1 MSSPPTHPPEPLPPE
16 LQDPEGAARL
26 ERRARRREARQA
38 FGTKL
43 LYTFAITLTLVTT
56 LVLVAAG
63 FLLRD
68 AAFDAMD
75 SQLGGQLEAVAA
87 LTAEDVSG
95 SIYLQEARTGLPEAR
110 QRASEQLA
118 ARLTR
123 RREQAAVSA
132 IVVFELQG
140 DPPRPRLLASAAPAR
155 PGGTPGAA
163 GELGRLLA
171 DQGAIE
177 RAVAGRR
184 ASSSTLYEYAAPGAE
199 PVLYKGGYAPVLG
212 PDGAVQAV
220 VGVELPAD
228 FRAAVNEL
236 LTQFLFLAT
245 LAGASVLAAAVL
257 LVRQRVHVPVYRL
270 VRAMEGK
277 DGQPLPAKIR
287 WQDEIGELT
296 NHYNHMVD
304 RLAEKERE
312 LRELYARTRERAVY
326 LQEYSDCLVAG
337 VPSGV
342 VAVDRAGVVTVW
354 NPPAARILGR
364 EGRPGARLEEQLG
377 PDHPLLRALRGALSG
392 SPTSQA
398 IVILDEAGEEQ
409 TGEALEEQQRLVEL
423 SAAPFRGEDGALL
436 GAAALVNDRT
446 ELEQLRRSASRN
458 ERLAAIGSLGA
469 GLAHEI
475 KNPLGAISGFAEL
488 IERREG
494 QDAARLAG
502 RLRSEVERLDT
513 FLREFLSFARDNKV
527 RREPCDLA
535 ALVRQSVESALQ
547 AAGVPAADLPRALE
561 GAEVTPPGAK
571 GPLAVSMDL
580 EEGLPALA
588 LDGTLLR
595 SACTNV
601 ALNALQVMAA
611 QTGGR
616 LSVLLRRAGGAVYAR
631 FRDQGPGIPP
641 EDRERV
647 FDPLF
652 TTRAEG
658 TGLGLAIAH
667 KAVVAHGGKITVR
680 EAPGGGAE
688 LTLRIPAVEVST
700 PAPVNV

>member
-1 MSSPPTHPPEPLPPE
+1 MSSSPTPLPAEIP
-16 LQDPEGAARL
+16 DPEGAARE
-26 ERRARRREARQA
+26 ERRAKRRETRQA

-43 LYTFAITLTLVTT
+43 LYTFAITLTLITT

-68 AAFDAMD
+68 AAFDALD

-87 LTAEDVSG
+87 LTAEDLGG
-95 SIYLQEARTGLPEAR
+95 SIYLQEARSGLPASRE
-110 QRASEQLA
+110 RAALQLA
-118 ARLTR
+118 ARLQK
-123 RREQAAVSA
+123 RRERAAVSA
-132 IVVFELQG
+132 IVVFELTG
-140 DPPRPRLLASAAPAR
+140 EPPRPRVLA
-155 PGGTPGAA
+155 TTEAA
-163 GELGRLLA
+163 GSGEQGRLLA
-171 DQGAIE
+171 DQVAVE
-177 RAVAGRR
+177 RALATRL
-184 ASSSTLYEYAAPGAE
+184 ATSSTLYEYTPPGGE
-199 PVLYKGGYAPVLG
+199 PALYKGGYAPVLG
-212 PDGAVQAV
+212 PDGQVQAV

-236 LTQFLFLAT
+236 LRQFLLLSGLAIST
-245 LAGASVLAAAVL
+245 VLLAAVL

-277 DGQPLPAKIR
+277 DGQPLPAKVR
-287 WQDEIGELT
+287 WRDEIGELT

-312 LRELYARTRERAVY
+312 LRELYARTRERAVF

-354 NPPAARILGR
+354 NPPAARILCR
-364 EGRPGARLEEQLG
+364 EGRPGVKLEEQLA
-377 PDHPLLRALRGALSG
+377 PEHPLLRALKGALSG

-398 IVILDEAGEEQ
+398 IVILGETGQEAPGD
-409 TGEALEEQQRLVEL
+409 ALEEQQRLVEL
-423 SAAPFRGEDGALL
+423 SAAPFRGEDGTLL

-502 RLRSEVERLDT
+502 RLRTEVERLDT

-535 ALVRQSVESALQ
+535 SLILGSVETALQ
-547 AAGVPAADLPRALE
+547 GVGVPAAEIPRALE
-561 GAEVTPPGAK
+561 GAELTPPAAK
-571 GPLAVSMDL
+571 GALSVALDL
-580 EEGLPALA
+580 EQGLPALA
-588 LDGTLLR
+588 MDGTLIR
-595 SACTNV
+595 SACTNI
-601 ALNALQVMAA
+601 ALNALQVMS
-611 QTGGR
+611 THRGGR

-688 LTLRIPAVEVST
+688 LTLRIPAVEA
-700 PAPVNV
+700 PAAAPLNV